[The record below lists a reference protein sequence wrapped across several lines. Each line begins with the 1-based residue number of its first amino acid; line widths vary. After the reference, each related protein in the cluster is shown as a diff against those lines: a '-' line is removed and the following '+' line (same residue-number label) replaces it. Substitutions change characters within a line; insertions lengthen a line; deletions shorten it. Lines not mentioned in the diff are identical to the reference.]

1 MSYGGGVAQWVARLT
16 RDRWILVSREFE
28 PRQRHPHSLIQEL
41 KHWLSIQLCNKNWQ
55 IKYLNLSKELSKNKL
70 MHAIFL
76 NVHTLPYKLLIEGR
90 YMCVQQQ
97 IN

>member
-1 MSYGGGVAQWVARLT
+1 
-16 RDRWILVSREFE
+16 
-28 PRQRHPHSLIQEL
+28 
-41 KHWLSIQLCNKNWQ
+41 
-55 IKYLNLSKELSKNKL
+55 LSKNKLMHAIFLNVHTLPYKL